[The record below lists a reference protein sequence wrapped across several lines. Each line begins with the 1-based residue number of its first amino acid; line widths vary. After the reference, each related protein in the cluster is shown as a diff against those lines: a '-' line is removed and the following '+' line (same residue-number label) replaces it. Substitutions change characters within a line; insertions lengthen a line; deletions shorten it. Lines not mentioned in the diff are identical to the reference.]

1 MAALPEPSEEM
12 AHLPRVI
19 RTLVQRRRTVKDL
32 IKREADP
39 VGGRGM
45 AGWSCQEWVACGLAG
60 FRGDAMRLAAV
71 ATPALFEICPCP
83 ALPASR
89 CGASS
94 WRFDS
99 RRSS

>member
-1 MAALPEPSEEM
+1 MLAVTVPLRVCIGQPSHGTTNSAAPAPPTRHYPQDGGMAALPEPSEEM

-45 AGWSCQEWVACGLAG
+45 AG
-60 FRGDAMRLAAV
+60 
-71 ATPALFEICPCP
+71 
-83 ALPASR
+83 
-89 CGASS
+89 
-94 WRFDS
+94 
-99 RRSS
+99 